1 MSTGTPD
8 RWRAPSPLRFE
19 PHQSV
24 LSDRQVG
31 PGSQPRLAVLR
42 GGGDI
47 ATGVTWRLVQA
58 GFAVVVL
65 ELPEPLTVRRT
76 VALSSAVRMGTV
88 DIEGLRG
95 TLFTDA
101 RKATEAAQLGAANGR
116 AEVPVLVCPSL
127 VEFMGSARK
136 PHIVVDAR
144 LAKRNLDTSMNDG
157 DMVIGLG
164 PGFTA
169 GVDVHAVVETNRGHH
184 LGRVFW
190 TGSAEPNTGIAAV
203 VGGRGAERVLR
214 APSNGSAIWHTRIGD
229 LVLEGQHLGTMSDG
243 AQLIAPF
250 TGVLRGLIGE
260 SVAVTS
266 GLKIGDIDPKCEPSA
281 CFEISD
287 KALAIGGGVVEAAL
301 VGLRNREHLSV
312 ASSTHLENEA

>member
-1 MSTGTPD
+1 LSSETPD
-8 RWRAPSPLRFE
+8 LWRAPSPLGFE
-19 PHQSV
+19 PQQSA
-24 LSDRQVG
+24 LSDRQAASR
-31 PGSQPRLAVLR
+31 SQPRLAVLR

-47 ATGVTWRLVQA
+47 ATGVAWRLVHA
-58 GFAVVVL
+58 GFALVVL

-76 VALSSAVRMGTV
+76 VALSSAVRMGNV

-101 RKATEAAQLGAANGR
+101 RQATEAAQLAAANGR
-116 AEVPVLVCPSL
+116 AEVPVLICPSL
-127 VEFMGSARK
+127 AEFTESARK

-144 LAKRNLDTSMNDG
+144 LAKRNLDSTTNDG

-169 GVDVHAVVETNRGHH
+169 GVDVHAVVESNRGHH

-190 TGSAEPNTGIAAV
+190 TGSAEPNTGIAAL
-203 VGGRGAERVLR
+203 VGGRGTERVLR
-214 APSNGSAIWHTRIGD
+214 ALSNGSVTWQTSIGD
-229 LVLEGQHLGTMSDG
+229 QVLEGQLLGIMSDG
-243 AQLIAPF
+243 APLHAPF
-250 TGVLRGLIGE
+250 TGVLRGLIAE
-260 SVAVTS
+260 SVAVTA

-301 VGLRNREHLSV
+301 LGLRNLEHR
-312 ASSTHLENEA
+312 

>member
-1 MSTGTPD
+1 LNTETPD
-8 RWRAPSPLRFE
+8 RGQAP
-19 PHQSV
+19 
-24 LSDRQVG
+24 
-31 PGSQPRLAVLR
+31 SQPRLAVLR

-47 ATGVTWRLVQA
+47 ATGVAWRLVQA

-101 RKATEAAQLGAANGR
+101 RQATEAAQLGAANGR

-127 VEFMGSARK
+127 VEFVGEFVGSARQ
-136 PHIVVDAR
+136 PHVVVDAR
-144 LAKRNLDTSMNDG
+144 LAKRNLDTSMHDG

-214 APSNGSAIWHTRIGD
+214 APSNGSAMWHTSIGD
-229 LVLEGQHLGTMSDG
+229 HVLEGQHLGTMSDG
-243 AQLIAPF
+243 APLTAPF

-260 SVAVTS
+260 SVAVTT

-301 VGLRNREHLSV
+301 LGLRN
-312 ASSTHLENEA
+312 LERR

>member
-1 MSTGTPD
+1 VKLETNHP
-8 RWRAPSPLRFE
+8 
-19 PHQSV
+19 
-24 LSDRQVG
+24 
-31 PGSQPRLAVLR
+31 LAVLR

-47 ATGVTWRLVQA
+47 ATGVAWRMVHA

-65 ELPEPLTVRRT
+65 ELAEPLTVRRT

-95 TLFTDA
+95 LLFTDA
-101 RKATEAAQLGAANGR
+101 REAVDAAQLATANGR

-127 VEFMGSARK
+127 AEFVGKASQ
-136 PHIVVDAR
+136 PQVIVDAR
-144 LAKRNLDTSMNDG
+144 LAKRNLDTTMNEAEV
-157 DMVIGLG
+157 VIGLG

-190 TGSAEPNTGIAAV
+190 NGSAEPDTGIAAV

-214 APSNGSAIWHTRIGD
+214 APSNGSVHWTTAIGD
-229 LVLEGQHLGTMSDG
+229 AVREGQLLGTMADG
-243 AQLIAPF
+243 TALHAPF
-250 TGVLRGLIGE
+250 TGVLRGLIAD
-260 SVAVTS
+260 SVAITK
-266 GLKIGDIDPKCEPSA
+266 GLKIGDIDPKCGPSA

-287 KALAIGGGVVEAAL
+287 KALAIGGGVVEASL
-301 VGLRNREHLSV
+301 IGLRNPQLP
-312 ASSTHLENEA
+312 

>member
-1 MSTGTPD
+1 LSTETPD
-8 RWRAPSPLRFE
+8 RGQAP
-19 PHQSV
+19 
-24 LSDRQVG
+24 
-31 PGSQPRLAVLR
+31 SQPRLAVLR

-47 ATGVTWRLVQA
+47 ATGVAWRLVQA

-127 VEFMGSARK
+127 VEFAGEFVGEFVGSARQ
-136 PHIVVDAR
+136 PHVVVDAR
-144 LAKRNLDTSMNDG
+144 LVKRNLDTSMHDG

-214 APSNGSAIWHTRIGD
+214 APSNGSAMWHTSIGD
-229 LVLEGQHLGTMSDG
+229 HVLEGQYLGTMSDG
-243 AQLIAPF
+243 APLTAPF

-260 SVAVTS
+260 SVAVTT

-301 VGLRNREHLSV
+301 LGLRN
-312 ASSTHLENEA
+312 LERR

>member
-1 MSTGTPD
+1 VKHP
-8 RWRAPSPLRFE
+8 
-19 PHQSV
+19 
-24 LSDRQVG
+24 
-31 PGSQPRLAVLR
+31 LAVVR

-47 ATGVTWRLVQA
+47 ATGVAWRLVHA

-65 ELPEPLTVRRT
+65 ELAEPLTVRRA

-95 TLFTDA
+95 SLFTDA
-101 RKATEAAQLGAANGR
+101 KGAVEAAHLAAANGR

-127 VEFMGSARK
+127 TEFTQATAR
-136 PHIVVDAR
+136 PHVVVDAR
-144 LAKRNLDTSMNDG
+144 LAKRNLDTTLHDAAV
-157 DMVIGLG
+157 VIGLG

-169 GVDVHAVVETNRGHH
+169 GSDVHAVVETNRGHH

-190 TGSAEPNTGIAAV
+190 TGSAEPNTGMAAE

-214 APSNGSAIWHTRIGD
+214 APTNGTISWTTSIGD
-229 LVLEGQHLGTMSDG
+229 QVLEGQILGTMGDDTV
-243 AQLIAPF
+243 LPAPF
-250 TGVLRGLIGE
+250 SGILRGLIAH
-260 SVAVTS
+260 SVEVPA
-266 GLKIGDIDPKCEPSA
+266 GMKIGDIDPKCLPAA

-301 VGLRNREHLSV
+301 VGLRTSP
-312 ASSTHLENEA
+312 AQ

>member
-1 MSTGTPD
+1 
-8 RWRAPSPLRFE
+8 
-19 PHQSV
+19 
-24 LSDRQVG
+24 
-31 PGSQPRLAVLR
+31 
-42 GGGDI
+42 
-47 ATGVTWRLVQA
+47 
-58 GFAVVVL
+58 
-65 ELPEPLTVRRT
+65 
-76 VALSSAVRMGTV
+76 MGNI

-101 RKATEAAQLGAANGR
+101 RQAIEAAKLAAANFR
-116 AEVPVLVCPSL
+116 AEVPVLICPSL
-127 VEFMGSARK
+127 AEFRGSARK

-144 LAKRNLDTSMNDG
+144 LAKRNLDTSTNDAA
-157 DMVIGLG
+157 MVIGLG

-214 APSNGSAIWHTRIGD
+214 APSNGSMTWQTGIGD
-229 LVLEGQHLGTMSDG
+229 QVLEGQLLGTMSDG
-243 AQLIAPF
+243 LPLHAPF
-250 TGVLRGLIGE
+250 PGVLRGLIGE
-260 SVAVTS
+260 SVAVTT
-266 GLKIGDIDPKCEPSA
+266 GLKIGDIDPKCGPAA

-301 VGLRNREHLSV
+301 VGLRNLKHP
-312 ASSTHLENEA
+312 